1 MDKIFQNRNLV
12 LKEKRKGANPFGR
25 AFEVSL
31 KLNSV
36 HTPKKTKIINY
47 GNSSIELAEELDS
60 ESEEELELELELELE
75 GTVPFLLTGL
85 GLALS
90 LEPIFRLRARV
101 NILVL
106 VWSDCE
112 SSSQ

>member
-36 HTPKKTKIINY
+36 HTPKKTKIIN
-47 GNSSIELAEELDS
+47 
-60 ESEEELELELELELE
+60 
-75 GTVPFLLTGL
+75 
-85 GLALS
+85 
-90 LEPIFRLRARV
+90 
-101 NILVL
+101 
-106 VWSDCE
+106 
-112 SSSQ
+112 